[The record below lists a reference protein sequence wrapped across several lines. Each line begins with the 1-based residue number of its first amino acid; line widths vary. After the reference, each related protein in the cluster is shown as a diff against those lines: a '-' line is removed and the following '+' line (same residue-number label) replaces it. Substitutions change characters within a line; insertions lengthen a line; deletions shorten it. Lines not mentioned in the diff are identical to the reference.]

1 MEKLKEKYKRYTII
15 RNKVWLEVVEKDT
28 VMAFRCVYTG
38 KNKKD
43 CEEWVKE
50 HENNQRQF

>member
-1 MEKLKEKYKRYTII
+1 MENPKEKYRRYTIEK
-15 RNKVWLEVVEKDT
+15 NKVWLEVVEKDA
-28 VMAFRCVYTG
+28 VMAFKCVYTG

-50 HENNQRQF
+50 HQLERL